1 MKRVIKLAVML
12 LSFAAPAHAQKH
24 KIVADFPPEMSEAVR
39 TEYQKQW
46 DKGRILW
53 DMNCARC
60 HNTKERRREIIP
72 DFRQEQLIG
81 YELRVKN
88 AQHDTGIAEER
99 VSTEELGLI
108 MTFLT
113 YKKKNSK

>member
-1 MKRVIKLAVML
+1 MKQYIVI
-12 LSFAAPAHAQKH
+12 
-24 KIVADFPPEMSEAVR
+24 IVALLLPGSSANGQKNRVAAEFPKEMQGAVLA
-39 TEYQKQW
+39 EYEKMW
-46 DKGRILW
+46 DKGRVLW

-60 HNTKERRREIIP
+60 HNTNERRREIVP

-113 YKKKNSK
+113 YKKKNK

>member
-1 MKRVIKLAVML
+1 MFAL
-12 LSFAAPAHAQKH
+12 LLPVFAHAQKN
-24 KIVADFPPEMSEAVR
+24 KISAAFPAEMSEAVR
-39 TEYQKQW
+39 ADYQKQW

-60 HNTKERRREIIP
+60 HNTKDRRREIIP
-72 DFRQEQLIG
+72 DFRPEQLIG

-108 MTFLT
+108 MTFLS
-113 YKKKNSK
+113 YKKKNK

>member
-1 MKRVIKLAVML
+1 MKITRL
-12 LSFAAPAHAQKH
+12 LSVLLLSAVTADAQKN
-24 KIVADFPPEMSEAVR
+24 KVAAEFPAEMSDVVR

-60 HNTKERRREIIP
+60 HNTREKRREIIP
-72 DFRQEQLIG
+72 DFKPEQLIG

-108 MTFLT
+108 MTFLS
-113 YKKKNSK
+113 YKKKNK

>member
-1 MKRVIKLAVML
+1 MNMRLNLIVVLLALVG
-12 LSFAAPAHAQKH
+12 PARAQKH
-24 KIVADFPPEMSEAVR
+24 KIVAEFPAEMSDAVR
-39 TEYQKQW
+39 AEYQKQW

-60 HNTKERRREIIP
+60 HNTQERRKVIIP
-72 DFRQEQLIG
+72 DFKPEQLIG

-108 MTFLT
+108 MTFLS
-113 YKKKNSK
+113 YKKKNK

>member
-1 MKRVIKLAVML
+1 MRLNLIVVLLAL
-12 LSFAAPAHAQKH
+12 AGSARAQKH
-24 KIVADFPPEMSEAVR
+24 KIVAEFPAEMSDAVR
-39 TEYQKQW
+39 AEYQKQW

-60 HNTKERRREIIP
+60 HNTQERRKVIIP
-72 DFRQEQLIG
+72 DFKPEQLIG

-108 MTFLT
+108 MTFLS
-113 YKKKNSK
+113 YKKKNK